1 MTRVVLRK
9 VPGALAL
16 GLLASLGAHAALYG
30 NEHAMGG
37 GYHAA
42 FVQVA
47 IATVLSVFL
56 GLSALAWSAAGRV
69 PDGSV
74 LAARLNDRIPGLAAL
89 GSATALWFGLAEAL
103 EPHHAGAPPLL
114 MLLALV
120 AVAWLVRRIAL
131 AAIKILAR
139 VVFGIAQPRFSPR
152 TPSWSRRPRTPALRR
167 VFFGAR
173 RRFARPPPIVS
184 LNCA

>member
-1 MTRVVLRK
+1 MTRVTPRK

-30 NEHAMGG
+30 NEHVMGG

-47 IATVLSVFL
+47 IAAVL
-56 GLSALAWSAAGRV
+56 GLILAVSALAWTAAGRT

-74 LAARLNDRIPGLAAL
+74 LATRLSDRIPGLAAL
-89 GSATALWFGLAEAL
+89 AGATALWFGIAEAI
-103 EPHHAGAPPLL
+103 EPHHAGAATLVT
-114 MLLALV
+114 LLAL
-120 AVAWLVRRIAL
+120 AL
-131 AAIKILAR
+131 AAAIVRQIAVLAVAFIAR
-139 VVFGIAQPRFSPR
+139 VVFAIARLAFSPR
-152 TPSWSRRPRTPALRR
+152 TPCWSRRPEAPAPLRR
-167 VFFGAR
+167 ILCGP

-184 LNCA
+184 LHCA

>member
-1 MTRVVLRK
+1 VILRK

-47 IATVLSVFL
+47 IAAVL
-56 GLSALAWSAAGRV
+56 GLLLGASAIAWSCAGRT

-74 LAARLNDRIPGLAAL
+74 LAARLSDRIPSLAAL
-89 GSATALWFGLAEAL
+89 GSATALWFGVAEAI
-103 EPHHAGAPPLL
+103 EPHHAGAA
-114 MLLALV
+114 ALV
-120 AVAWLVRRIAL
+120 TLLVLAVA
-131 AAIKILAR
+131 AAIVRQIAVFAVALLAR
-139 VVFGIAQPRFSPR
+139 VVFAIAPLTFSPR
-152 TPSWSRRPRTPALRR
+152 TPCWTRRPETPAPFRR
-167 VFFGAR
+167 ILCGR
-173 RRFARPPPIVS
+173 RRFARPPPIIAA
-184 LNCA
+184 LCA

>member
-1 MTRVVLRK
+1 MTRVALRK

-47 IATVLSVFL
+47 VAAVLSLFL
-56 GLSALAWSAAGRV
+56 GMSAIAWTAAGRV

-74 LAARLNDRIPGLAAL
+74 LAARLGDRIPGLPAL
-89 GSATALWFGLAEAL
+89 GAATALWFGLAEAV

-114 MLLALV
+114 ILLALV
-120 AVAWLVRRIAL
+120 VAAAVVRRIAV
-131 AAIKILAR
+131 AAIALLAR
-139 VVFGIAQPRFSPR
+139 VVFAIARLSFSPR
-152 TPSWSRRPRTPALRR
+152 TPLWSRRPRTPARRR
-167 VFFGAR
+167 VFVGAR
-173 RRFARPPPIVS
+173 RRFARPPPIAATVR
-184 LNCA
+184 A

>member
-1 MTRVVLRK
+1 MILRR

-47 IATVLSVFL
+47 IATVLGLFL
-56 GLSALAWSAAGRV
+56 GVSALAWSAAGRT

-74 LAARLNDRIPGLAAL
+74 LAARLNDRIPSLAAL
-89 GSATALWFGLAEAL
+89 AAATALWFGIAEAI
-103 EPHHAGAPPLL
+103 EPQHAGAA
-114 MLLALV
+114 ALV
-120 AVAWLVRRIAL
+120 TLFVLAVAAAIVRRIAVFAV
-131 AAIKILAR
+131 AALAR
-139 VVFGIAQPRFSPR
+139 VVFAIARLAFSPR
-152 TPSWSRRPRTPALRR
+152 TPRWSRRPETPAPLRR
-167 VFFGAR
+167 ILRGR
-173 RRFARPPPIVS
+173 RRFARPPPIVAT
-184 LNCA
+184 LRA

>member
-1 MTRVVLRK
+1 VILRK

-47 IATVLSVFL
+47 IAAVLGLFL
-56 GLSALAWSAAGRV
+56 GASALAWSSAGRT

-74 LAARLNDRIPGLAAL
+74 LAARLTDRLPGFAPLAV
-89 GSATALWFGLAEAL
+89 ATALWFGVAEAI
-103 EPHHAGAPPLL
+103 EPHHAGTAALVT
-114 MLLALV
+114 LLAL
-120 AVAWLVRRIAL
+120 AL
-131 AAIKILAR
+131 AAATVRLLAVVGLAFLAR
-139 VVFGIAQPRFSPR
+139 VVFAIARPAFSPR
-152 TPSWSRRPRTPALRR
+152 TPCWARRPESPAPLRR
-167 VFFGAR
+167 ILCGR
-173 RRFARPPPIVS
+173 RRFARPPPIDS
-184 LNCA
+184 LHCA